1 MRPEQ
6 GAALPLTDRRPES
19 VICRRD
25 GRAITV
31 GALLAAAAE
40 LARRLPE
47 GAAPQAINIC
57 TDRCRMLVGF
67 VAALLRGHVT
77 LLNADPAPQRLRA
90 LAARHP
96 GAYLLVDGPVP
107 EAPNLHAPEAP
118 NLHAPEAPG
127 LPVLQVPEV
136 EPDAGEG
143 APPPA
148 PAIPARRIVAIGFTS
163 GSTGTPTEHPK
174 PWEALVAAAQ
184 AAAERFALD
193 DPAQPPA
200 SLVATVPPQHMYGFE
215 TTIMLPLWAPV
226 AIHAG
231 ASFFPN
237 DVLDALESLP
247 ARRVLITTPLHLR
260 ALVAEGRRPAPL
272 AAVISAT
279 APLPPALAEAVERG
293 WGAPMLEIYGATE
306 AGSMASRRS
315 LLEPDWL
322 PYRGVRLAPRAAPG
336 AAPGTVEVPG
346 LGEVALSDLLEPQ
359 PDGRFRLL
367 GRRGDVVKLGGRR
380 ASLADLNR
388 RLLEVEGV
396 TDGVF
401 LAPEDLERDPAARL
415 MALAVAPGRSAEA
428 VLAAL
433 RQSVEPLFLPRP
445 LLLVPALPRDR
456 LGKLQHR
463 SLAALRL
470 AAAKGE

>member
-1 MRPEQ
+1 MHPEQ
-6 GAALPLTDRRPES
+6 GALPLTDRRPDS

-31 GALLAAAAE
+31 GALLEAAAE

-47 GAAPQAINIC
+47 GAAPRAINIC
-57 TDRCRMLVGF
+57 ADRCRMLVGF

-96 GAYLLVDGPVP
+96 GAYLLADGPVP
-107 EAPNLHAPEAP
+107 GAQDVHMPEAQDV
-118 NLHAPEAPG
+118 
-127 LPVLQVPEV
+127 PVLHVSEIGP
-136 EPDAGEG
+136 GEG
-143 APPPA
+143 ASPPVPL
-148 PAIPARRIVAIGFTS
+148 IPARRIVAIGFTS

-174 PWEALVAAAQ
+174 PWEALVAAAR

-193 DPAQPPA
+193 DAAQPPA

-237 DVLDALESLP
+237 DVLDALEGLP
-247 ARRVLITTPLHLR
+247 ARRVLVTTPLHLR

-279 APLPPALAEAVERG
+279 APLPPALAEAVEGG

-322 PYRGVRLAPRAAPG
+322 PYRGVSLAPG
-336 AAPGTVEVPG
+336 AAHVPG
-346 LGEVALSDLLEPQ
+346 LGEVALSDLLEPR

-367 GRRGDVVKLGGRR
+367 GRRGDLVKLGGRR

-401 LAPEDLERDPAARL
+401 VAPEDLERDPAARL
-415 MALAVAPGRSAEA
+415 MAFAVAPGRSAEEI
-428 VLAAL
+428 LAAL

-456 LGKLQHR
+456 LGKLQQR

-470 AAAKGE
+470 ATARGE